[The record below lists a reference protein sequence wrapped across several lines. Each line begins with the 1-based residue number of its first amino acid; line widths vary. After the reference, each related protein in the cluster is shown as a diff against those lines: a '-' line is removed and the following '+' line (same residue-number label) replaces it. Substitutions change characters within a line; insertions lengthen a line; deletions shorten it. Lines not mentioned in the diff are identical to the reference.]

1 MAAVVFLSD
10 TSLAV
15 RSAVLAAHGER
26 RADKHRSMAS
36 PEGREAPCIESL
48 HESPLSAAVGEPSS
62 PRGVSAHETR
72 ADLLRLSS
80 SAPAAP
86 CPERRYGAPM
96 HDAAYKDL
104 FSHPRMVVDL
114 LRGFA
119 AREWS
124 DALDFSTL
132 EKLPAEYVSDDFR
145 QRHGDAVWRLRF
157 RNDTWMYL
165 LVMLEFQ
172 SSADPYMAVRIL
184 VYTGLL
190 YQDLIRRGE
199 LGDAGRLPP
208 VLPVVLYNGRPRWT
222 APVEVGDLISPVGE
236 VLSRFQPSQRY
247 FLLDEGRWGED
258 DLPRRNLVSAL
269 VGLENSRSAAGLSNV
284 LEALSDWVEGPGEDE
299 LRRAFVEWVRQAVL
313 PGRFGEAVLPVVQ
326 ALEGGGAMLAERVK
340 EWTEQWLREG
350 REQGLQQGLE
360 RGIERGIERGRAEE
374 RALLCRQAS
383 RKFDAETAE
392 RLSGLLDRLS
402 DPERLAEV
410 GDWIIECRT
419 GAELL
424 DRAGRIGHVS

>member
-1 MAAVVFLSD
+1 M
-10 TSLAV
+10 
-15 RSAVLAAHGER
+15 
-26 RADKHRSMAS
+26 
-36 PEGREAPCIESL
+36 
-48 HESPLSAAVGEPSS
+48 
-62 PRGVSAHETR
+62 
-72 ADLLRLSS
+72 
-80 SAPAAP
+80 
-86 CPERRYGAPM
+86 
-96 HDAAYKDL
+96 
-104 FSHPRMVVDL
+104 
-114 LRGFA
+114 
-119 AREWS
+119 
-124 DALDFSTL
+124 
-132 EKLPAEYVSDDFR
+132 
-145 QRHGDAVWRLRF
+145 
-157 RNDTWMYL
+157 
-165 LVMLEFQ
+165 
-172 SSADPYMAVRIL
+172 
-184 VYTGLL
+184 
-190 YQDLIRRGE
+190 
-199 LGDAGRLPP
+199 
-208 VLPVVLYNGRPRWT
+208 
-222 APVEVGDLISPVGE
+222 GDLISPVGE

-269 VGLENSRSAAGLSNV
+269 VGLENSRSAASLSTV

-360 RGIERGIERGRAEE
+360 RGIERGRAEE

>member
-1 MAAVVFLSD
+1 MPHTASAAR
-10 TSLAV
+10 TST
-15 RSAVLAAHGER
+15 AAWPAPR
-26 RADKHRSMAS
+26 
-36 PEGREAPCIESL
+36 GREAPCIESL

-80 SAPAAP
+80 LAPAAS

-222 APVEVGDLISPVGE
+222 APVEAGDLISPVGE

-269 VGLENSRSAAGLSNV
+269 VGLENSRSAASLSNV

-299 LRRAFVEWVRQAVL
+299 LRRAFVEWVRRAVL

-360 RGIERGIERGRAEE
+360 RGIERGRAEE

-392 RLSGLLDRLS
+392 RLSGLLNHLS

>member
-1 MAAVVFLSD
+1 
-10 TSLAV
+10 
-15 RSAVLAAHGER
+15 
-26 RADKHRSMAS
+26 
-36 PEGREAPCIESL
+36 
-48 HESPLSAAVGEPSS
+48 
-62 PRGVSAHETR
+62 
-72 ADLLRLSS
+72 
-80 SAPAAP
+80 
-86 CPERRYGAPM
+86 M
-96 HDAAYKDL
+96 HDATYKDL
-104 FSHPRMVVDL
+104 FSHPRMVEDL

-124 DALDFSTL
+124 GALDFSTL
-132 EKLPAEYVSDDFR
+132 EKLPSEYVSDDFR
-145 QRHGDAVWRLRF
+145 RRHGDAVWRVRF
-157 RNDTWMYL
+157 REETWLYL

-172 SSADPYMAVRIL
+172 SSTDPFMAVRVL

-190 YQDLIRRGE
+190 YQDLIRRAALGE
-199 LGDAGRLPP
+199 DRRLPP

-222 APVEVGDLISPVGE
+222 APVEVGDLIAPAGE
-236 VLSRFQPSQRY
+236 TLAHFQPSQRY

-269 VGLENSRSAAGLSNV
+269 VGLENSGSASDLSKV
-284 LEALSDWVEGPGEDE
+284 LEALSDWVRGPGEDE
-299 LRRAFVEWVRQAVL
+299 LRRAFVEWIRQAVL

-350 REQGLQQGLE
+350 REQGLEQGREQGLE
-360 RGIERGIERGRAEE
+360 LGLERGIERGRAEE

-402 DPERLAEV
+402 NPERLAEV

-419 GAELL
+419 GADLL
-424 DRAGRIGHVS
+424 DRAGRISHLS